1 MTLGQAVLLAVG
13 AVVLAAITPR
23 PARPDGPPKR
33 VRRTARLRRGRRDR
47 SATPDLAA
55 VDRLLSMSVSSAEDE
70 YVRLRPL
77 VRDIARQ
84 RLADHTGV
92 RLETAPDAAAAML
105 GPEVWELI
113 RPDRER
119 PADQHARGMTPA
131 RLRTVVEALERI
143 GAPP

>member
-1 MTLGQAVLLAVG
+1 VTLGQGLLLGVG
-13 AVVLAAITPR
+13 AVVLAVIAPR
-23 PARPDGPPKR
+23 PARPDRPPKPR
-33 VRRTARLRRGRRDR
+33 RRTARLRRSRRDR
-47 SATPDLAA
+47 SGTPDLAA

-70 YVRLRPL
+70 YARLRPL
-77 VRDIARQ
+77 VRDITRQ

-119 PADQHARGMTPA
+119 PADQHARGISPA
-131 RLRTVVEALERI
+131 RLRTIVDALERI
-143 GAPP
+143 GVPA

>member
-1 MTLGQAVLLAVG
+1 VTLGQAVLLAVG

-23 PARPDGPPKR
+23 PTRPDRPPKR

-105 GPEVWELI
+105 GPEVWELV

>member
-1 MTLGQAVLLAVG
+1 MTLGQGIVLGVG
-13 AVVLAAITPR
+13 AVVLAVIVPR
-23 PARPDGPPKR
+23 PARPDRPPKR
-33 VRRTARLRRGRRDR
+33 PRRTARLRRSRRDR

-70 YVRLRPL
+70 YARLRPL

-105 GPEVWELI
+105 GPEVWGLI
-113 RPDRER
+113 RPDR
-119 PADQHARGMTPA
+119 
-131 RLRTVVEALERI
+131 
-143 GAPP
+143 

>member
-1 MTLGQAVLLAVG
+1 VTLGQGVLLAVG
-13 AVVLAAITPR
+13 AVVLAVITPR
-23 PARPDGPPKR
+23 PARPDRPPKR

-105 GPEVWELI
+105 GPEVWELV

-119 PADQHARGMTPA
+119 PADPHARGMTPA
-131 RLRTVVEALERI
+131 RLRAVVEALERI
-143 GAPP
+143 GAPA

>member
-1 MTLGQAVLLAVG
+1 VTLGQGVLLGVG
-13 AVVLAAITPR
+13 AVVLALISPR
-23 PARPDGPPKR
+23 PDRPDRPPQ
-33 VRRTARLRRGRRDR
+33 RRRRAARLRRSRRDR

-55 VDRLLSMSVSSAEDE
+55 VDRLLSMSVASVDDE

-92 RLETAPDAAAAML
+92 RLETAPDEAAAML
-105 GPEVWELI
+105 GPEVWDLV

-119 PADQHARGMTPA
+119 PADQHARGISPA
-131 RLRTVVEALERI
+131 RLRAVVEALERI
-143 GAPP
+143 GAPA